1 MCHSSVRNSSKD
13 DLIVV
18 FCPSTKHKR
27 SERRNGDLNERCLLR
42 FPGAFSSVSRGWN
55 VFACV
60 CCCWIEKGSM
70 SSTNLHFFF
79 FLLFFHPHQ
88 NSWNAQVCERNIH
101 TWAVLLFELGCCRN
115 YFSVFLLILS
125 PPWASQ
131 STKKKFH
138 HFASSVTL
146 TFLCVCVSL
155 CVLLARR
162 DQVVLVNHFQRCVCG
177 QRVFVVLWLIP
188 IYIFCYFLLR

>member
-18 FCPSTKHKR
+18 LCPSTKHKDLR
-27 SERRNGDLNERCLLR
+27 ERERRNGDLNERCLLR

-79 FLLFFHPHQ
+79 FFFFFHPHQ
-88 NSWNAQVCERNIH
+88 NSWNAQVCERNVTH
-101 TWAVLLFELGCCRN
+101 LAVLLFELGCCRN
-115 YFSVFLLILS
+115 YFSVFSSYLISTVGKSINEENFITLR
-125 PPWASQ
+125 ASH
-131 STKKKFH
+131 SLF
-138 HFASSVTL
+138 
-146 TFLCVCVSL
+146 CVCVSL

-162 DQVVLVNHFQRCVCG
+162 EIKLF
-177 QRVFVVLWLIP
+177 
-188 IYIFCYFLLR
+188 